1 MLVESISIILGCF
14 WARIRPIVWD
24 KVPNWDM
31 FCSPTFMNQVTIHYS
46 YTKYCSPHLTNQNMF
61 KKFCQFDWSNNSKII
76 RIRFFSPNNHESV
89 IYLLEWKRILFTV
102 RIQQRI
108 VNFHYVIDL
117 DEKIRHL
124 KLVWQVEFWY
134 FVVLIIEDVVVV
146 FHQFSHLFRTIIL
159 PLCIWNY

>member
-14 WARIRPIVWD
+14 WVRIRPIVWD

-76 RIRFFSPNNHESV
+76 RIRFFSPNNHES
-89 IYLLEWKRILFTV
+89 FTV
-102 RIQQRI
+102 HCAYPTTNREFSLCNWFRWKNKTFKTCLTSWILIFRC
-108 VNFHYVIDL
+108 VNHRGRCCSISS
-117 DEKIRHL
+117 I
-124 KLVWQVEFWY
+124 
-134 FVVLIIEDVVVV
+134 
-146 FHQFSHLFRTIIL
+146 FSSF
-159 PLCIWNY
+159 